1 MNIVKK
7 AVVIGAAAALSY
19 AALPVAPAHAAK
31 VPLFYQTGEDIFVAG
46 DGSLPAPFDKEPD
59 LEGAQ
64 SGYKCQIWGL
74 VWAYVSIKDCQ
85 PVAFRGDTFW
95 NDAELATAV
104 AKAHPEST
112 MQLGLWK
119 GYGKFPLGIA
129 VFGLIGFGIYSKV
142 RGNDDDDQGEGEG
155 KGDEAKS
162 QPKEPGG

>member
-7 AVVIGAAAALSY
+7 AALAGATAALSY
-19 AALPVAPAHAAK
+19 AALPVATAQAAK
-31 VPLFYQTGEDIFVAG
+31 VPVFYQTGEDIFVAG

-59 LEGAQ
+59 LAGAQ

-74 VWAYVSIKDCQ
+74 LWAYVSIKDCH

-112 MQLGLWK
+112 MQLGVWK

-129 VFGLIGFGIYSKV
+129 VVGLIGLGIYNKV
-142 RGNDDDDQGEGEG
+142 RGKDDDDDDE
-155 KGDEAKS
+155 GDEVKN